1 MPQIT
6 YLNTTVSQNLNLDC
20 SVSHLLAN
28 DALF

>member
-6 YLNTTVSQNLNLDC
+6 YVNTTVSQNLNLDF

-28 DALF
+28 DTLF